1 MKCNNKNIV
10 TMKQHVYT
18 MKQCRHYN
26 YDISDLYLF
35 IYS

>member
-10 TMKQHVYT
+10 TMKHVYT
-18 MKQCRHYN
+18 MKQCRDYN